1 MKIYTPVL
9 WVIPLKGKAV
19 ERIQISV
26 SEIQQPGIKIYF
38 FFEVVHMKNAQ
49 RPPIFAKKKINPLKS

>member
-9 WVIPLKGKAV
+9 WVTPLKGKAV

-38 FFEVVHMKNAQ
+38 FFEV
-49 RPPIFAKKKINPLKS
+49 